1 MNYAIQTKNLCK
13 EYKGE
18 LRVSHLNLN
27 IPSGCVYG
35 FLGPNGAGKST
46 TMKMMLGLIKPT
58 DGAVRILGK
67 TMNEKNRLTVLSMIG
82 SLIESP
88 AYYGHLSGQENLEI
102 AATLKGVN
110 KKSVSHALEIVHLN
124 DVGNKKVKHYSLG
137 MKQRLGIACALLGN
151 PKLILLDEPTNGLDP
166 AGIQEIRELICRLP
180 KQYGMTVLVS
190 SHLLSEIDQMATE
203 IGIIDHGELLFEN
216 SLHVLH
222 AHSQESLHLRTSEP
236 KRALALLKE
245 KHVPASLSTSGP
257 DRGDTILS
265 LPMLSDSELSGVLH
279 ALITDHIEVFRIE
292 ESKKSLEDIF
302 LDLTGRSVCLS

>member
-46 TMKMMLGLIKPT
+46 TMKMMLGLVKPT

-124 DVGNKKVKHYSLG
+124 DIGNKKVKHYSLG
-137 MKQRLGIACALLGN
+137 MKQRLGIA
-151 PKLILLDEPTNGLDP
+151 
-166 AGIQEIRELICRLP
+166 
-180 KQYGMTVLVS
+180 
-190 SHLLSEIDQMATE
+190 
-203 IGIIDHGELLFEN
+203 
-216 SLHVLH
+216 
-222 AHSQESLHLRTSEP
+222 
-236 KRALALLKE
+236 
-245 KHVPASLSTSGP
+245 
-257 DRGDTILS
+257 
-265 LPMLSDSELSGVLH
+265 
-279 ALITDHIEVFRIE
+279 
-292 ESKKSLEDIF
+292 
-302 LDLTGRSVCLS
+302 

>member
-46 TMKMMLGLIKPT
+46 TMKMMLGLVKPT

-88 AYYGHLSGQENLEI
+88 AYYGHLSGRENLEI

-124 DVGNKKVKHYSLG
+124 DIGNKKVKHYSLG

-180 KQYGMTVLVS
+180 KQYGMTVLVCLRLTRWRPRSALSITES
-190 SHLLSEIDQMATE
+190 SYLKI
-203 IGIIDHGELLFEN
+203 LFMYCTPTARKVCICAPPN
-216 SLHVLH
+216 RN
-222 AHSQESLHLRTSEP
+222 AR
-236 KRALALLKE
+236 
-245 KHVPASLSTSGP
+245 
-257 DRGDTILS
+257 
-265 LPMLSDSELSGVLH
+265 LP
-279 ALITDHIEVFRIE
+279 
-292 ESKKSLEDIF
+292 
-302 LDLTGRSVCLS
+302 C